1 MTNPF
6 IWLILTALDIYM
18 WFVIIGVIMSWLVSF
33 RIVNTQNRFVYLV
46 SDFLH
51 RLTEPALRPIRRV
64 TPNLGGIDLAPLVLI
79 LILYF
84 VRLLLREYLFPAL

>member
-1 MTNPF
+1 MQSLVIIIDTV
-6 IWLILTALDIYM
+6 IDLYM
-18 WFVIIGVIMSWLVSF
+18 WVVIIWVIMSWLISF
-33 RIVNTQNRFVYLV
+33 QVVNTHNRFVHVV

-64 TPNLGGIDLAPLVLI
+64 VPNVGGLDLSPLVLI

-84 VRLLLREYLFPAL
+84 LRNLLREYFFAAP

>member
-1 MTNPF
+1 MQS
-6 IWLILTALDIYM
+6 LMILFDTVINLYM
-18 WFVIIGVIMSWLVSF
+18 WVVIIWVIMSWLVSF
-33 RIVNTQNRFVYLV
+33 QIVNTHNRFVYLV
-46 SDFLH
+46 NDFLH

-84 VRLLLREYLFPAL
+84 LRLLLREYLFAAL

>member
-1 MTNPF
+1 MQSL
-6 IWLILTALDIYM
+6 LIIIDTVIYIYIRV
-18 WFVIIGVIMSWLVSF
+18 VIIWVIMSWLVSF
-33 RIVNTQNRFVYLV
+33 KVVNTHNRFVYLV

-64 TPNLGGIDLAPLVLI
+64 TPYLGGIDLSPLVLI

-84 VRLLLREYLFPAL
+84 LRLLLREYVFAAL

>member
-1 MTNPF
+1 MQS
-6 IWLILTALDIYM
+6 LMILFDTVINLYM
-18 WFVIIGVIMSWLVSF
+18 WVVIIWVIMSWLVSF
-33 RIVNTQNRFVYLV
+33 QVVNTHNRFVSLV
-46 SDFLH
+46 NDFLH

-84 VRLLLREYLFPAL
+84 LRLLLREYIFAAL

>member
-1 MTNPF
+1 MLSLLIIFDTVIKFYMWVVF
-6 IWLILTALDIYM
+6 IW
-18 WFVIIGVIMSWLVSF
+18 VIMSWLVSF
-33 RIVNTQNRFVYLV
+33 QVVNTHNRFVYLV
-46 SDFLH
+46 NDFLH

-84 VRLLLREYLFPAL
+84 VRLLLREYLFAAL

>member
-1 MTNPF
+1 TH
-6 IWLILTALDIYM
+6 
-18 WFVIIGVIMSWLVSF
+18 
-33 RIVNTQNRFVYLV
+33 NRFVHLV
-46 SDFLH
+46 NDFLH

-84 VRLLLREYLFPAL
+84 LRLLLREYLFAAL

>member
-1 MTNPF
+1 MQSL
-6 IWLILTALDIYM
+6 LILIDTVINLYM
-18 WFVIIGVIMSWLVSF
+18 WVVIIWVILSWLVSF
-33 RIVNTQNRFVYLV
+33 QVVNTHNRFVYLV

-84 VRLLLREYLFPAL
+84 LRLLLREYSFAAL

>member
-1 MTNPF
+1 MLSL
-6 IWLILTALDIYM
+6 LIIIDTVIDLYM
-18 WFVIIGVIMSWLVSF
+18 WVVIIWVIMSWLISF
-33 RIVNTQNRFVYLV
+33 QVVNTHNRFVYFV

-64 TPNLGGIDLAPLVLI
+64 TPNLGGIDLSPFVLI

-84 VRLLLREYLFPAL
+84 LRLLLQEYFFTAL

>member
-1 MTNPF
+1 MHSL
-6 IWLILTALDIYM
+6 LIIIDTVIDLYL
-18 WFVIIGVIMSWLVSF
+18 WVVIIWVIMSWLISF
-33 RIVNTQNRFVYLV
+33 QVVNTQNRFVYLV
-46 SDFLH
+46 SDFLP

>member
-1 MTNPF
+1 MQSV
-6 IWLILTALDIYM
+6 LIIIDTVIDLYM
-18 WFVIIGVIMSWLVSF
+18 WVVIIWVIMSWLVSF
-33 RIVNTQNRFVYLV
+33 QVVNTHNRFVYLV

-64 TPNLGGIDLAPLVLI
+64 TPNLGGIDLSPFVLI

-84 VRLLLREYLFPAL
+84 LRLLLQEYFFTAL